1 MKPLM
6 LLAALFVAA
15 PAYAA
20 VNVNTA
26 QQSELQRTRGL
37 DKHKAKAIIDYR
49 NQNGPLET
57 IDELEQVRG
66 FNRDAIEKVRS
77 QLVLT
82 GPPTTPAVA
91 EKPAKAD
98 KPEKKRG

>member
-6 LLAALFVAA
+6 LLAALAVAT
-15 PAYAA
+15 PALAA

-57 IDELEQVRG
+57 LEELEQVRG
-66 FNRDAIEKVRS
+66 FNRDAIEKLRPL
-77 QLVLT
+77 LVLS
-82 GPPTTPAVA
+82 GPPTTPAA
-91 EKPAKAD
+91 PEKTEKE